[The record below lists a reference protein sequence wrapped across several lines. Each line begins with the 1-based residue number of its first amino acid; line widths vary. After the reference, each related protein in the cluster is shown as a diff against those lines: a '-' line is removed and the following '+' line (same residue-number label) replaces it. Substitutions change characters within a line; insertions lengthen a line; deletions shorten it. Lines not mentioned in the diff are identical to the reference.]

1 MIPTIGPARR
11 TQRRRYPPTPVTPAL
26 PLNTGVQSPAAPQRA
41 RKAPGAPSRHP
52 SPLRYPGGR
61 ARMARILARIWDG
74 IPLRPGAPDLEV
86 WIEPFAGGAGAALAL
101 LEAGV
106 VDEVRLIEANPAIA
120 ALWRIILDE
129 PDRLAAHVE
138 RHTPT
143 TASFYAS
150 REQISALL
158 AAGGPSRDPWRDAW
172 AALVMNRCS
181 YSGLVTGNVGPLGG
195 RRQNGRHRVGDR
207 WNGPA
212 LADRIRRVGALAP
225 RIALHDGDAL
235 EYLEDLPAS
244 GIGAEAMVFADPPYV
259 DAGPSLYPRSL
270 TTRDHARLAA
280 ALRSL
285 DGPWLATYDDHPA
298 VHDLYRGCRIET
310 PTERGRTGAEVIIT
324 PAWLP
329 AGAVRAQPRQ
339 TTIYD
344 FLRTSPSTEGDRTP

>member
-106 VDEVRLIEANPAIA
+106 VDEARLIEANPAIA

-143 TASFYAS
+143 TTSFYAS

-158 AAGGPSRDPWRDAW
+158 AAGGPVNPARAGMIPRRGPRRAARACKPRASGDDPK
-172 AALVMNRCS
+172 
-181 YSGLVTGNVGPLGG
+181 
-195 RRQNGRHRVGDR
+195 
-207 WNGPA
+207 
-212 LADRIRRVGALAP
+212 IKAP
-225 RIALHDGDAL
+225 RNQN
-235 EYLEDLPAS
+235 EE
-244 GIGAEAMVFADPPYV
+244 
-259 DAGPSLYPRSL
+259 
-270 TTRDHARLAA
+270 
-280 ALRSL
+280 
-285 DGPWLATYDDHPA
+285 
-298 VHDLYRGCRIET
+298 
-310 PTERGRTGAEVIIT
+310 
-324 PAWLP
+324 
-329 AGAVRAQPRQ
+329 
-339 TTIYD
+339 
-344 FLRTSPSTEGDRTP
+344 

>member
-11 TQRRRYPPTPVTPAL
+11 TQRRRCPSTPVTPVL
-26 PLNTGVQSPAAPQRA
+26 PLNTGVQAPDGPRRA
-41 RKAPGAPSRHP
+41 REELKVPARHP

-61 ARMARILARIWDG
+61 ARMARILARSWDG
-74 IPLRPGAPDLEV
+74 VPLRPSAPDLEV

-129 PDRLAAHVE
+129 PDRLAARVE
-138 RHTPT
+138 RHIPT
-143 TASFYAS
+143 TTSFYAS
-150 REQISALL
+150 RERVSVLL

-244 GIGAEAMVFADPPYV
+244 GIGAEVA
-259 DAGPSLYPRSL
+259 
-270 TTRDHARLAA
+270 
-280 ALRSL
+280 
-285 DGPWLATYDDHPA
+285 
-298 VHDLYRGCRIET
+298 IT
-310 PTERGRTGAEVIIT
+310 PT
-324 PAWLP
+324 WLP
-329 AGAVRAQPRQ
+329 AGAGPEPPRQTQ

>member
-11 TQRRRYPPTPVTPAL
+11 TQRRRYPSTPVTPAL

-74 IPLRPGAPDLEV
+74 VPLRPGAPDLEV

-106 VDEVRLIEANPAIA
+106 VDEARLIEANSAIA

-129 PDRLAAHVE
+129 PDRLAARVE

-143 TASFYAS
+143 TTSFYAS

-181 YSGLVTGNVGPLGG
+181 YSGLVAGNVGPLGG

-310 PTERGRTGAEVIIT
+310 PTERGRTGAEVVIT

-329 AGAVRAQPRQ
+329 VGAVRAQPRQ

-344 FLRTSPSTEGDRTP
+344 FLHTSPSTEGDRTP